1 MEINDILNQLK
12 NRINEYEYDTF
23 LGKLEFVQSASK
35 EDLLVFLA
43 PNIYIADW
51 VRVHYVEQ
59 LKHYAQKLRGIE
71 PEIQINIKQNQNNV
85 KTLHTNQ
92 NSENLDE
99 SPLEPFDY
107 DQTFDNFIVG
117 KSNELAF
124 RISQTVAQKQASYP
138 VVLIYGNTGV
148 GKTHLLNAIRNHT
161 TQKGKN
167 VVYITSEKFLNDFMR
182 RIKSQKAMESFRDTY
197 RKCDYLLI
205 DDVQFFGGKEA
216 SSEEF
221 FHTFN
226 ELYENKKQIVMTS
239 DQPPNK
245 IRGLNERLKSR
256 FEESIMTEIENIE
269 LDTKI
274 EIIKSKCALY
284 NFELDAENINYI
296 ATKANNAR
304 QIMGIIQGINFQS
317 TLNPDTNKLTITKSV
332 TKSYLKENTENI
344 SVDKI
349 ISIVARE
356 LNIKPSEITSKEKSR
371 KISQARRIVI
381 YIASTLTIN
390 SYAQLA
396 NSLNMKD
403 HTSISKALQGIKESM
418 KKDENLKNI
427 IEEIQNKV
435 KNSNISEV

>member
-59 LKHYAQKLRGIE
+59 LKLYAQKLRGIE

-85 KTLHTNQ
+85 KTLNTNQ

-296 ATKANNAR
+296 ATKTSNAR

>member
-59 LKHYAQKLRGIE
+59 LKLYAQKLRGIE

-85 KTLHTNQ
+85 KTLNTSQ

-182 RIKSQKAMESFRDTY
+182 RIKSQRAMESFRDTY

-349 ISIVARE
+349 ISVVARE

-403 HTSISKALQGIKESM
+403 HTSISKALQGIKESI

>member
-59 LKHYAQKLRGIE
+59 LKLYAQKLRGIE

-85 KTLHTNQ
+85 KTLNTNQ

-427 IEEIQNKV
+427 IEEMQNKV

>member
-12 NRINEYEYDTF
+12 NEISEYEFDTF
-23 LGKLEFVQSASK
+23 LGKLEFVKSASK

-43 PNIYIADW
+43 PNVYIADW

-59 LKHYAQKLRGIE
+59 LKLYAQKLRGIE
-71 PEIQINIKQNQNNV
+71 PEIQIKIKQISSNV
-85 KTLHTNQ
+85 KTLDTKKN
-92 NSENLDE
+92 ENLDE
-99 SPLEPFDY
+99 PPLEPFNY
-107 DQTFDNFIVG
+107 DQTFDNFVIG
-117 KSNELAF
+117 KSNEYAF
-124 RISQTVAQKQASYP
+124 RISQTVAQNQASYP
-138 VVLIYGNTGV
+138 IVLIYGNTGV

-161 TQKGKN
+161 AQKGKN
-167 VVYITSEKFLNDFMR
+167 VIYITSEKFLNDFMR

-245 IRGLNERLKSR
+245 IRGLDERLKSR
-256 FEESIMTEIENIE
+256 FEQSIMTEIENTE

-284 NFELDAENINYI
+284 DFELDSENISYI
-296 ATKANNAR
+296 ATKISNTR

-317 TLNPDTNKLTITKSV
+317 NLNPDSNKLSITKSV
-332 TKSYLKENTENI
+332 IKAYLKESMENI

-349 ISIVARE
+349 ISIVAKE

-381 YIASTLTIN
+381 YIANALTLN

-396 NSLNMKD
+396 SSLNMKD
-403 HTSISKALQGIKESM
+403 HTSISKALQGIKETM
-418 KKDENLKNI
+418 KKDESLKNL

-435 KNSNISEV
+435 KNYNISEV

>member
-59 LKHYAQKLRGIE
+59 LKLYAQKLRGIE

-85 KTLHTNQ
+85 KTLNTNQ

-182 RIKSQKAMESFRDTY
+182 RIKSQRAMESFRDTY

-349 ISIVARE
+349 ISVVARE

>member
-59 LKHYAQKLRGIE
+59 LKLYAQKLRGIE

-85 KTLHTNQ
+85 KTLNTSQ

-182 RIKSQKAMESFRDTY
+182 RIKSQRAMESFRDTY

-349 ISIVARE
+349 ISVVARE

>member
-1 MEINDILNQLK
+1 MGINDIVNQLK
-12 NRINEYEYDTF
+12 NEINEYESRVF
-23 LGKLEFVQSASK
+23 LEKLELVKTASK

-59 LKHYAQKLRGIE
+59 LKSYAKKLTGIE
-71 PEIQINIKQNQNNV
+71 PEIQIQIKQNTNNV
-85 KTLHTNQ
+85 KTLNNKNEDFHKP
-92 NSENLDE
+92 
-99 SPLEPFDY
+99 PLEPFDY
-107 DQTFDNFIVG
+107 DQTFESFVVG
-117 KSNELAF
+117 KSNEYAF
-124 RISQTVAQKQASYP
+124 RISQTVAQNQASYP
-138 VVLIYGNTGV
+138 IVLIYGNTGV

-161 TQKGKN
+161 AQKGKN
-167 VVYITSEKFLNDFMR
+167 VIYITSEKFLNDFMR

-205 DDVQFFGGKEA
+205 DDVQFFGGKE
-216 SSEEF
+216 SISEEF

-239 DQPPNK
+239 DQPPKK

-256 FEESIMTEIENIE
+256 FEQSIMTEIENTE

-284 NFELDAENINYI
+284 EIELDSENINYI
-296 ATKANNAR
+296 ATKISNTR
-304 QIMGIIQGINFQS
+304 EIMGIIQHIKFQS
-317 TLNPDTNKLTITKSV
+317 SLSPETHKLSITKSV
-332 TKSYLKENTENI
+332 IKGYLQENAQNI

-349 ISIVARE
+349 IKIVAKE
-356 LNIKPSEITSKEKSR
+356 LNIKPSEIISKEKSR

-381 YIASTLTIN
+381 YIANALTLN
-390 SYAQLA
+390 SMPELA
-396 NSLNMKD
+396 NNLNMKD
-403 HTSISKALQGIKESM
+403 HSSISHALKGIKEAM
-418 KKDENLKNI
+418 QKDENLKTL

-435 KNSNISEV
+435 KNYNINEV